1 MPMFKLNYGSSFM
14 FMGQTA
20 GEVVP
25 ILHSRH
31 MTGCNDSEDDF
42 LHRLATELAEWS
54 GEYFCYSSREC
65 LAESMV
71 RHGLLEVVD

>member
-1 MPMFKLNYGSSFM
+1 MPKFQLFYGPGGVFH
-14 FMGQTA
+14 GQTA

-25 ILHSRH
+25 HLAGKHMFGGEDEGDFIL
-31 MTGCNDSEDDF
+31 
-42 LHRLATELAEWS
+42 RLATEMAEWS

-65 LAESMV
+65 LADSMV